1 MKQDCSGRQEI
12 IGGSMSVSVIIPC
25 YRSARTLPALVD
37 RLMPVLHGLAVRH
50 EVILVVDG
58 SPDDTWETAAELA
71 RRVDAVRAIRLS
83 RNYGQ
88 HNALVA
94 GIREA
99 AFEVVV
105 TMDDDLQHPP
115 EQIPLLLAALEG
127 DRLDLVYG
135 VPHDEEHGF
144 LRSLASRSV
153 KAAMAGALGIR
164 TARTI
169 SAFRAL
175 RTHMRDGFEGL
186 SGPHASVDVALS
198 WATTQVGSVGV
209 RMNERDH
216 GRSNYTPRLL
226 VGHAMNML
234 LGYSTAPLRAASYL
248 GFLVGVIG
256 LLLGGAVL
264 WRFAAGDTTVAGFT
278 TVASMVALFSS
289 AQLVSIGVLGEYI
302 GRIHGNGM
310 GRPTYVVRERVGSSA
325 ADLPLRPG
333 GPGVPARAGAG
344 SGPDER

>member
-1 MKQDCSGRQEI
+1 
-12 IGGSMSVSVIIPC
+12 MSVSVVIPC
-25 YRSARTLPALVD
+25 YRSAQTLPNLIA
-37 RLMPVLHGLAVRH
+37 RLMPVLQDMSVRH

-58 SPDDTWETAAELA
+58 SPDDTWRTAAELA
-71 RRVDAVRAIRLS
+71 RRIDGVRAIHLS

-99 AFEVVV
+99 EFEIVV

-127 DRLDLVYG
+127 DQLDLVYG
-135 VPHDEEHGF
+135 VPHHEEHGF
-144 LRSLASRSV
+144 VRSAASRSV
-153 KAAMAGALGIR
+153 KAGLAGALGVR

-169 SAFRAL
+169 SAFRAFWTRL
-175 RTHMRDGFEGL
+175 RDGFEEL

-198 WATTQVGSVGV
+198 WATTRVGSVKV
-209 RMNERDH
+209 NMSQRVQ

-226 VGHAMNML
+226 VRHAVNML

-248 GFLVGVIG
+248 GFLAGIVG
-256 LLLGGAVL
+256 LLLGGVVL
-264 WRFAAGDTTVAGFT
+264 WRFATGDTTVAGFT
-278 TVASMVALFSS
+278 TIASMVALFSS
-289 AQLVSIGVLGEYI
+289 AQLISVGLLGEYV

-310 GRPTYVVRERVGSSA
+310 GRPTYVVRERAGSFAALDVPWQAGDVSA
-325 ADLPLRPG
+325 
-333 GPGVPARAGAG
+333 PARAGVG
-344 SGPDER
+344 SGSDER

>member
-1 MKQDCSGRQEI
+1 M
-12 IGGSMSVSVIIPC
+12 IGGSMSVSVVIPC
-25 YRSARTLPALVD
+25 YRSARTLPALVA
-37 RLMPVLHGLAVRH
+37 RILSTMSEASVRH

-58 SPDDTWETAAELA
+58 SPDDTWATAAGLA
-71 RRVDAVRAIRLS
+71 RRNEAVRAIHLS

-88 HNALVA
+88 HNALIA

-135 VPHDEEHGF
+135 VSYREEHGF
-144 LRSLASRSV
+144 LRSFASRSV
-153 KAAMAGALGIR
+153 KAGMSSALGIR
-164 TARTI
+164 SARAI
-169 SAFRAL
+169 SAFRAF
-175 RTHMRDGFEGL
+175 RTRLRDGFQEL

-198 WATTQVGSVGV
+198 WATSKVGSVSV
-209 RMNERDH
+209 RMNERHH
-216 GRSNYTPRLL
+216 GRSNYSPRLL
-226 VGHAMNML
+226 IRHAVNML

-248 GFLVGVIG
+248 GFLVGIVG

-264 WRFAAGDTTVAGFT
+264 WRFATGETTVAGFT
-278 TVASMVALFSS
+278 TIASMVALFSS

-302 GRIHGNGM
+302 GRIHGSGM
-310 GRPTYVVRERVGSSA
+310 GRPTYVVRERVGPTASA
-325 ADLPLRPG
+325 DVGPG
-333 GPGVPARAGAG
+333 GPSVPAQAGAR
-344 SGPDER
+344 SGPDEQ